1 MDKVGNRR
9 AQRSNMLLAAE
20 LRVGEG
26 QARSCRVRNISAT
39 GMMGEMEW
47 PPEQVDQ
54 ISIKLGE
61 LGWIEATLAWK
72 RPPRFGLEFTSPIDP
87 VAARRPIGGTPKP
100 FKPEP
105 LDPPK
110 RIL

>member
-1 MDKVGNRR
+1 MDEDGKRR
-9 AQRSNMLLAAE
+9 APRSNMLLAAE

-26 QARSCRVRNISAT
+26 QAKSCRVRNISAT

-47 PPEQVDQ
+47 PPEPVDQ
-54 ISIKLGE
+54 VSIRLGD
-61 LGWIEATLAWK
+61 LGWIEAIVAWQ

-87 VAARRPIGGTPKP
+87 VAARRPVGGTPKP
-100 FKPEP
+100 FKPERF
-105 LDPPK
+105 DPPK